1 MWTASGF
8 DKKSVQEVARVA
20 SHAGV
25 FREEIR
31 APLKTPAWEAIARA
45 AGKYFI
51 YGNHNMLAFILA
63 SLWYLS

>member
-1 MWTASGF
+1 MIMMMMKTCGLRAVLI
-8 DKKSVQEVARVA
+8 KKSVREV
-20 SHAGV
+20 
-25 FREEIR
+25 
-31 APLKTPAWEAIARA
+31 TRA

>member
-1 MWTASGF
+1 MIMRDWTVMIMMMMKTCGLRAVLI
-8 DKKSVQEVARVA
+8 KKSVREV
-20 SHAGV
+20 
-25 FREEIR
+25 
-31 APLKTPAWEAIARA
+31 ARA